1 MQHGFSMPLVF
12 GVTRAHCVA
21 FAERA
26 PVNAG
31 SWGMA
36 PGRRWGALD
45 EPVHP
50 RSHEPRQAC
59 PARYLSPAGCQHP
72 TLEGGRVT
80 DLLLATRE
88 LAEYLGCRGR
98 RCCGGRAG
106 VTLLDQSVLR
116 GRSAGLPTR
125 RRILRL
131 RRAGSRTLPPRK
143 VGSTR
148 RARVAR
154 FRRGRRS
161 ETRPSPGRARR
172 YSSRIRRNTTPPH
185 PSSRRAPRHAMPNL
199 TLNGGSVQV
208 ARL

>member
-36 PGRRWGALD
+36 PGADGARSTSPSTLD
-45 EPVHP
+45 
-50 RSHEPRQAC
+50 
-59 PARYLSPAGCQHP
+59 P
-72 TLEGGRVT
+72 TSLDRLVQRVT
-80 DLLLATRE
+80 SPRRLSAPHTR
-88 LAEYLGCRGR
+88 
-98 RCCGGRAG
+98 GRAG
-106 VTLLDQSVLR
+106 DRSASRDPRARGVPGLSRETVLR
-116 GRSAGLPTR
+116 RTGGRDAARPVRPQGRSAGLPTR

-148 RARVAR
+148 RAPVAR